1 MIMEL
6 LNLQMHIIKGT
17 FAPVLEFSMRR
28 LIMIVV
34 AALSF
39 AHFSPAR
46 DVKAVHTGNDAF
58 SVKAQAFMGTY
69 LDPSG
74 NIVDID
80 PNAPTGLNSVWSFL
94 LQDNARGSSI

>member
-1 MIMEL
+1 
-6 LNLQMHIIKGT
+6 MHIIKDT

-28 LIMIVV
+28 LIMIIVAVV
-34 AALSF
+34 SF
-39 AHFSPAR
+39 AQISSAR
-46 DVKAVHTGNDAF
+46 DTSAVHTGNERF

-80 PNAPTGLNSVWSFL
+80 PNAPTGLNFGVEFP
-94 LQDNARGSSI
+94 SSRQRPW